1 MSSAVATRSE
11 ELIRIRWRRFLT
23 NLGSLILSMLLALI
37 IWLIAITQ
45 ENPLVQREYDEAI
58 PVSVRNID
66 ESLALIQNLRNRTV
80 TVTLRAPER
89 AFDELTANDFSAY
102 IDLEGLEEGVHD
114 VDVTVSVVDPQVK
127 VLSVQAPKLHVELDQ
142 VSTRLV
148 KVQTLVNDQPAA
160 GYEAKAP
167 IVEPISVTVTGPETL
182 VEQVGGAVAQ
192 VQIDG
197 AKSQVDREVDI
208 VLVDSQD
215 REMSQVIVE
224 PAVVRVVVPVEQ
236 RDGRKEVA
244 VRPNLIG
251 QPANG
256 YRLSS
261 VRVDPSTVVLIGDN
275 ETLTRVPGFIE
286 TTEVAL
292 EGATA
297 DIEARLDL
305 VLPDNVQVSEQQDVI
320 ITASIVPLEGGRTLK
335 QEPVTQNLGA
345 NLDAEIALKTVEVI
359 LRGPVPLLES
369 MEPDDMFVI
378 LDLADLL
385 PGVHNVEPSV
395 VLPNGIEAEG
405 VLPETVEVVITA
417 SEVAAPV
424 APEAG
429 GNTENP

>member
-305 VLPDNVQVSEQQDVI
+305 VLTDNVQVSEQQDVI

-335 QEPVTQNLGA
+335 QEPVTQNLGT